1 MCQTLPTGRS
11 FTPSRASVQGDL
23 LIYIENT
30 CSVDLGIYNSL
41 TKVKLIEA
49 ISKTTKKQNKKYNET
64 E

>member
-11 FTPSRASVQGDL
+11 FTPSRASIQGDL

-30 CSVDLGIYNSL
+30 CSVDLDIYNTL

-49 ISKTTKKQNKKYNET
+49 ISKTTKQRNENYN
-64 E
+64 